1 MHTTPNRPSLSL
13 GPALRRRLGLSL
25 LVLYGTGI
33 TIGAGIYV
41 LIGAVAGHAGV
52 YAPWSF
58 VLAAIVMALTVASYA
73 ELSTRFPV
81 SAGEAAYVRAAFS
94 SRVLA
99 VVTGLL
105 TIVIGVVSASAV
117 TLGSVGYIK
126 QLADIPQWIVVVAIV
141 ATLSAVA
148 AWGIL
153 ESVLL
158 ASLFT
163 LIEVGGLLAII
174 AAAIHMDLP
183 IASALAQPPPLDPQI
198 LSGIGFASLLAFF
211 AFIGFEDL
219 ANVVEEAK
227 VPHRDIPRAM
237 VLTLLIATIL
247 YVVIAAIAVSA
258 VSVDRLSSASAPLS
272 LVFREVAGISP
283 VTITIIAIVATLNTI
298 LAQMTMS
305 ARVIYGMAR
314 HGDLPSIAGR
324 VHPRTAT
331 PLFATILI
339 ATSVILLALSAPLER
354 LAEGT
359 SLATLVVFALVN
371 LSLLRL
377 RHRRVRSTEPH
388 VRIPIWVPAA
398 GLATCLAMI
407 ASAFLK

>member
-1 MHTTPNRPSLSL
+1 MSNSSDSLPL
-13 GPALRRRLGLSL
+13 ELAPALRRRLGLPL

-41 LIGAVAGHAGV
+41 LIGTVAGHAGA

-58 VLAAIVMALTVASYA
+58 VLAAVVMALTVASYA

-81 SAGEAAYVRAAFS
+81 SAGEAAYVKAAFN
-94 SRVLA
+94 SRILSTS
-99 VVTGLL
+99 TGLL
-105 TIVIGVVSASAV
+105 TIAIGVVSSSAV
-117 TLGSVGYIK
+117 VLGSAGYI
-126 QLADIPQWIVVVAIV
+126 QQFTDLPQWLVIVSVVVA
-141 ATLSAVA
+141 LSAIA

-174 AAAIHMDLP
+174 AAAVHMDLP
-183 IASALAQPPPLDPQI
+183 IVSALAQPLPPNFETLA
-198 LSGIGFASLLAFF
+198 GIGFASLLAFF

-219 ANVVEEAK
+219 VNVVEEVK

-237 VLTLLIATIL
+237 VLTLLISTIL
-247 YVVIAAIAVSA
+247 YVAVAAIAVGA
-258 VSVDRLSSASAPLS
+258 VPVDRLASSPAPLS
-272 LVFREVAGISP
+272 LVFREVAGVSP
-283 VTITIIAIVATLNTI
+283 VTISIIAIVATLNTI

-314 HGDLPSIAGR
+314 HGDLPRIAGR
-324 VHPRTAT
+324 VHARTAT
-331 PLFATILI
+331 PLVATALI
-339 ATSVILLALSAPLER
+339 AASVIALALAVPFER

-377 RHRRVRSTEPH
+377 RHRGVRSPGPH
-388 VRIPIWVPAA
+388 VRVPVWVPAA

-407 ASAFLK
+407 ASAFVK

>member
-1 MHTTPNRPSLSL
+1 
-13 GPALRRRLGLSL
+13 
-25 LVLYGTGI
+25 
-33 TIGAGIYV
+33 
-41 LIGAVAGHAGV
+41 VAGHAGV

-58 VLAAIVMALTVASYA
+58 VLAAVVMALTVGSYA
-73 ELSTRFPV
+73 ELSTRLPV
-81 SAGEAAYVRAAFS
+81 SAGEAAYVRAAFD
-94 SRVLA
+94 SRVLSTL
-99 VVTGLL
+99 TGLL
-105 TIVIGVVSASAV
+105 TIVIGVVSSSAV
-117 TLGSVGYIK
+117 TLGSVGYI
-126 QLADIPQWIVVVAIV
+126 QQFTDLPQWLVVTAVVV
-141 ATLSAVA
+141 TLSAVA

-158 ASLFT
+158 ASVFT
-163 LIEVGGLLAII
+163 LIEVGGLLAIVV
-174 AAAIHMDLP
+174 AAVYAELP
-183 IASALAQPPPLDPQI
+183 IVSALAQPLPGDLAT

-237 VLTLLIATIL
+237 VLTLVISTVL
-247 YVVIAAIAVSA
+247 YVVVAAIAISA
-258 VSVDRLSSASAPLS
+258 VSVDRLASSAAPLS

-283 VTITIIAIVATLNTI
+283 VTISIIAIVATLNTI
-298 LAQMTMS
+298 LAQITMA

-314 HGDLPSIAGR
+314 QGDLPGLAGR

-331 PLFATILI
+331 LI
-339 ATSVILLALSAPLER
+339 AALVILLALVLPFEQ

-377 RHRRVRSTEPH
+377 RHRRVRAPRPH
-388 VRIPIWVPAA
+388 VSVPVWVPAA
-398 GLATCLAMI
+398 GLATCLLMI
-407 ASAFLK
+407 AAALLK